1 MPKINSQLAI
11 IAFITLCGCARPEYG
26 FQRIDRDPPVML
38 PLKLERLSGVRDGAR
53 VQAEA
58 HFVDG
63 DDMATMRITLFL
75 RPPAEFQ
82 SGTFEAVIGGQRNS
96 GNVECPS
103 LDFQG
108 GQTALPTVGGVFVMK
123 DENNRPLYRV
133 RIPPTTLTRAK

>member
-1 MPKINSQLAI
+1 MRKVSSQLAV
-11 IAFITLCGCARPEYG
+11 IAFITLLGCARTEYR
-26 FQRIDRDPPVML
+26 FERVDRDPPVTL
-38 PLKLERLSGVRDGAR
+38 PLKLEHLVGIRDGAR

-58 HFVDG
+58 QFING
-63 DDMATMRITLFL
+63 NDMATMRITLFL

-82 SGTFEAVIGGQRNS
+82 SGTYEAVIGGQRNS
-96 GNVECPS
+96 GTVECPS

-123 DENNRPLYRV
+123 DQNNRPLYRV